1 MSSISLDIETA
12 PITNAAEFI
21 EEPEAPSNYK
31 DPVKIAAYIAEAKQ
45 SAIGRCALDFG
56 LLRIVAIAIGGFTPE
71 GEPRITTH
79 LCPTAEAEAEALRLA
94 WTACEDAFKQGGMVV
109 GYNLASFDLPAMI
122 TRSWILGVDPA
133 MDEVRRYND
142 PHVLD
147 LMGVTCF
154 NNPERR
160 KKLGWWA
167 KRMGWVTGDTH
178 TGAEVPGLVAA
189 GDWDAIAEHVTADVR
204 VTMRL
209 HQMVT
214 NGRVGW
220 KARAP
225 EALPEDLAPDAPVI
239 F

>member
-1 MSSISLDIETA
+1 MSSIYLDIETA
-12 PITNAAEFI
+12 PIVNAAEFI
-21 EEPEAPSNYK
+21 EEPEAPANYK
-31 DPVKIAAYIAEAKQ
+31 DPVKIAAYIADAKQ
-45 SAIGRCALDFG
+45 NAINRCALDFG
-56 LLRIVAIAIGGFTPE
+56 LLRIVAIAIGGFSPE
-71 GEPRITTH
+71 GEPHITTH
-79 LCPTAEAEAEALRLA
+79 LCQTPEAEAEALRMA

-109 GYNLASFDLPAMI
+109 GFNLSTFDLPAMI
-122 TRSWILGVDPA
+122 TRSWILGVNPA

-142 PHVLD
+142 PHVTD
-147 LMGVTCF
+147 LLTITSFG
-154 NNPERR
+154 NPEKRHR
-160 KKLGWWA
+160 LAWWA

-178 TGAEVPGLVAA
+178 TGAEVPALVEA

-220 KARAP
+220 NTRAP
-225 EALPEDLAPDAPVI
+225 EALPEDLATEV